1 MVRYT
6 NYATVLWRNQMDVRV
21 ISENEDGSADVILEN
36 IEPRMIQ
43 LLLQEGLI
51 SLLGKELDRLE
62 KENKIPALL
71 KGKRNEV

>member
-36 IEPRMIQ
+36 LEPRMIQ
-43 LLLQEGLI
+43 MLLQEGLI

>member
-6 NYATVLWRNQMDVRV
+6 NYATVLWRSQMDVRV

-36 IEPRMIQ
+36 LEPRMIQ
-43 LLLQEGLI
+43 MLLQEGLV

>member
-36 IEPRMIQ
+36 LEPRMIQ
-43 LLLQEGLI
+43 MLLQEGLV

>member
-1 MVRYT
+1 
-6 NYATVLWRNQMDVRV
+6 MDVRV

-36 IEPRMIQ
+36 LEPRMIQ
-43 LLLQEGLI
+43 MLLQEGLV